1 LEKIRLKLVRQDIRK
16 RRWLDWQKR
25 SVT

>member
-1 LEKIRLKLVRQDIRK
+1 LKLVRQDIRK